1 MLYFVTDVGGC
12 KIVVQT
18 LIIICN
24 DLFLLRLLFAL
35 SFSKELLQVCWIEEF
50 NKWKVFFLLI
60 LKESYL
66 IVTRRFSWINKN
78 WRAYH
83 WTDDIL
89 RKLTLFLIAKDNNE
103 EMKFR
108 SFIIIRGWTKPKA
121 IKWTTSLLKF
131 DMILSL
137 DSNVL

>member
-1 MLYFVTDVGGC
+1 VTYVGGC

-18 LIIICN
+18 FIIICN
-24 DLFLLRLLFAL
+24 DLFLVRLLFAL
-35 SFSKELLQVCWIEEF
+35 SFSKKLFQVCWIEKF
-50 NKWKVFFLLI
+50 NKWKIFFLLI
-60 LKESYL
+60 
-66 IVTRRFSWINKN
+66 VTCGFPWINEN

-83 WTDDIL
+83 WTDNIF

-103 EMKFR
+103 EMEFR

-121 IKWTTSLLKF
+121 IKWSTTLLKF